1 MVRSGMCMCV
11 GGILDT
17 SEGRIAL
24 FRPLERGPFRVHK
37 AYQY

>member
-1 MVRSGMCMCV
+1 MCV